1 MKANAERIEKNTV
14 AMEIEVDVE
23 EVSQAL
29 DKAYRKMVKKV
40 TIPGFRKGK
49 TPRPIFERFVG
60 KEALYEEA
68 MESLVPEVYFKAVE
82 DTGIE
87 PIDQPKME
95 IVQAEDGKPVLLKAT
110 VEVKPEVI
118 LGQYK
123 GLQLAKS
130 VTEIQER
137 DVDAELERLRNR
149 HAKLLTIEEG
159 TVEDGDQVELD
170 FLGKVDGEPFQGGE
184 GKNYPLTIGSGSFIP
199 GFEDQMIG
207 MAIGEN
213 KEINV
218 TFPENYQSEELAGKE
233 ATFEVTVNGI
243 KRKELLAVD
252 DEFAKDVSEFDT
264 LEELRADTRNKLKQT
279 AESKAEYQFRQDLI
293 DLAVGNAEVE
303 VPEGM
308 INSQLEETIRGMNNR
323 LSGQGINLE
332 TYLEYTNSS
341 MPELREQLRPEAERR
356 VRTNLVLEAIAKNE
370 GIIAGE
376 EEIKAES
383 AKVAAHYQ
391 QDPEEFYNTLKKER
405 QLGFI
410 TESLVMEKTVQLL
423 VDNAQIVDVSTFMVE
438 DTKEQAIEDAKE
450 PTTDEDTKEQ
460 TEE

>member
-14 AMEIEVDVE
+14 QLDIEVDAE
-23 EVSQAL
+23 QVSQAL
-29 DKAYRKMVKKV
+29 DKAYRKMVKNV
-40 TIPGFRKGK
+40 NIPGFRKGK
-49 TPRPIFERFVG
+49 TPRPIFERFMG
-60 KEALYEEA
+60 KEAIYEEA

-87 PIDQPKME
+87 PIDQPKVE

-110 VEVKPEVI
+110 VEVKPEVL

-123 GLQLAKS
+123 GLQLSKP
-130 VTEIQER
+130 VTEIQDR

-159 TVEDGDQVELD
+159 TVQNGDQVELD
-170 FLGKVDGEPFQGGE
+170 FLGKVNGEPFQGGE

-199 GFEDQMIG
+199 GFEEQMVG

-213 KEINV
+213 KEITV
-218 TFPENYQSEELAGKE
+218 TFPENYQSEELAGQN

-243 KRKELLAVD
+243 KRKELLDLD

-264 LEELRADTRNKLKQT
+264 LEELRADTGNKLKQT

-293 DLAVGNAEVE
+293 ELAVSNAELE
-303 VPEGM
+303 VPENM
-308 INSQLEETIRGMNNR
+308 INSQLEETIRSMNSR
-323 LSGQGINLE
+323 LTEQGIDLE
-332 TYLEYTNSS
+332 TYLGYTNSS
-341 MPELREQLRPEAERR
+341 MTELREQLRPEAESR
-356 VRTNLVLEAIAKNE
+356 VRTNLVLEAIAKGE
-370 GIIAGE
+370 SIKASE

-383 AKVAAHYQ
+383 AKVAGHYQ
-391 QDPEEFYNTLKKER
+391 QDPEEFYNMLKKER

-410 TESLVMEKTVQLL
+410 TDSLVMDKTVQLL
-423 VDNAQIVDVSTFMVE
+423 VDNAEIVDISNFIV
-438 DTKEQAIEDAKE
+438 
-450 PTTDEDTKEQ
+450 EDTKEQ

>member
-14 AMEIEVDVE
+14 QLDIEVDVE
-23 EVSQAL
+23 QVSQAL
-29 DKAYRKMVKKV
+29 DQAYRKLVKKV
-40 TIPGFRKGK
+40 NIPGFRKGK
-49 TPRPIFERFVG
+49 TPRPIFERFIG

-68 MESLVPEVYFKAVE
+68 MESLVPEAYFKAVE

-87 PIDQPKME
+87 PIEQPKME

-110 VEVKPEVI
+110 VEVKPEVL

-123 GLQLAKS
+123 GLQLSKT

-159 TVEDGDQVELD
+159 TVENGDQVELD
-170 FLGKVDGEPFQGGE
+170 FLGKINGEPFKGGE

-199 GFEDQMIG
+199 GFEEQLVG
-207 MAIGEN
+207 MAVGEN
-213 KEINV
+213 KEIQV
-218 TFPENYQSEELAGKE
+218 TFPEDYNAEELAGKE
-233 ATFEVTVNGI
+233 AAFEVTINSI
-243 KRKELLAVD
+243 KRKELLELD

-264 LEELRADTRNKLKQT
+264 LEELRNDTRNKLKQT
-279 AESKAEYQFRQDLI
+279 AESRAEMQFKQDLI
-293 DLAVGNAEVE
+293 DLAVSNAQVE
-303 VPEGM
+303 VPESM
-308 INSQLEETIRGMNNR
+308 INNQLEETIRGMNNR
-323 LSGQGINLE
+323 LSSQGIDLD

-341 MPELREQLRPEAERR
+341 MPELREQLRPEAEAR
-356 VRTNLVLEAIAKNE
+356 VRTNLVLESISKNE
-370 GIIAGE
+370 GITASE
-376 EEIKAES
+376 EDIKAES

-391 QDPEEFYNTLKKER
+391 QDPEEFYNTLKRER

-423 VDNAQIVDVSTFMVE
+423 VDNAEIVDVSELIVDATKEQNE
-438 DTKEQAIEDAKE
+438 DTKEQS
-450 PTTDEDTKEQ
+450 EDTKEQ

>member
-14 AMEIEVDVE
+14 QLDIEVDVE
-23 EVSQAL
+23 QVAQAL
-29 DKAYRKMVKKV
+29 DKAYRKLVKKV
-40 TIPGFRKGK
+40 NIPGFRKGK
-49 TPRPIFERFVG
+49 TPRPIFERFMG

-87 PIDQPKME
+87 PIEQPKVE
-95 IVQAEDGKPVLLKAT
+95 IVQAEDGKPVLIKAM

-123 GLQLAKS
+123 GLQVSKT

-137 DVDAELERLRNR
+137 DVEAELERLRNR

-159 TVEDGDQVELD
+159 TVENGDSVDLD
-170 FLGKVDGEPFQGGE
+170 FLGKVNGEPFQGGE
-184 GKNYPLTIGSGSFIP
+184 GKNYSLTIGSGSFIP
-199 GFEDQMIG
+199 GFEEQMVG
-207 MAIGEN
+207 MATGEN
-213 KEINV
+213 KEITV
-218 TFPENYQSEELAGKE
+218 TFPENYQSEDLAGQN

-243 KRKELLAVD
+243 KRKELLALD
-252 DEFAKDVSEFDT
+252 DEFAKDVSEFDS
-264 LEELRADTRNKLKQT
+264 LEELRDDVRNKLKQT
-279 AESKAEYQFRQDLI
+279 AESRADYQFRQDLI

-303 VPEGM
+303 IPESM
-308 INSQLEETIRGMNNR
+308 INAQLEETLRSMNSR

-341 MPELREQLRPEAERR
+341 MPELREQIRPEAERR

-370 GIIAGE
+370 GIKPSE

-383 AKVAAHYQ
+383 AKVASSYQ
-391 QDPEEFYNTLKKER
+391 QDPEEFYKMLEKEG
-405 QLGFI
+405 QFGFI
-410 TESLVMEKTVQLL
+410 TESLIMDKTAQLL
-423 VDNAQIVDVSTFMVE
+423 VDGAEIVDISDLVVE
-438 DTKEQAIEDAKE
+438 STKEE
-450 PTTDEDTKEQ
+450 

>member
-14 AMEIEVDVE
+14 QLDIEVDVE
-23 EVSQAL
+23 QVSQAL
-29 DKAYRKMVKKV
+29 DKAYRKMVKQV
-40 TIPGFRKGK
+40 NIPGFRKGK
-49 TPRPIFERFVG
+49 TPRPIFERYIG

-87 PIDQPKME
+87 PIEQPKME
-95 IVQAEDGKPVLLKAT
+95 IVQAEDGKPVVLKAT
-110 VEVKPEVI
+110 VEVKPEVQ

-123 GLQLAKS
+123 GLEISKS

-159 TVEDGDQVELD
+159 TIEKDDQVELD
-170 FLGKVDGEPFQGGE
+170 FLGKINGEPFKGGE

-199 GFEDQMIG
+199 GFEEQMIG
-207 MAIGEN
+207 MAVGEN
-213 KEINV
+213 REIQV
-218 TFPENYQSEELAGKE
+218 TFPEDYHSEELAGKE

-243 KRKELLAVD
+243 KRKELLALD

-264 LEELRADTRNKLKQT
+264 LEELRNDTRNKLKQT
-279 AESKAEYQFRQDLI
+279 AENRADVQFKQDLI
-293 DLAVGNAEVE
+293 DMAVGNAEME
-303 VPEGM
+303 IPESM
-308 INSQLEETIRGMNNR
+308 INSQLDETIRGMDNR

-332 TYLEYTNSS
+332 TYLEYTNST
-341 MPELREQLRPEAERR
+341 MPELREQLRPEAEVR

-370 GIIAGE
+370 GITASE

-423 VDNAQIVDVSTFMVE
+423 VDSAQIVDASTLMVE
-438 DTKEQAIEDAKE
+438 NTKEQTEA
-450 PTTDEDTKEQ
+450 EDTKEQ